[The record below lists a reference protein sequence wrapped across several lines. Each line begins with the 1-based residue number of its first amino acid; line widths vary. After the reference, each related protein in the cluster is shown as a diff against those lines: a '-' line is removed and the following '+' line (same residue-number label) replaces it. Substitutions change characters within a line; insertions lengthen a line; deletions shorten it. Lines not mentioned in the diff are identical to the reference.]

1 MVRFCIGKPEKKH
14 PSLSIAFTFF
24 KKAWYCRIATV
35 DSYDVTITG
44 PNSTMVSGQLST
56 KLTGRYIEF
65 PIYPLSLREF
75 RDFFP
80 EFSDN
85 EKLFDNYLQY
95 GGLPGLR
102 ILNKLR
108 DETVLPFLRSI
119 HDTLDGW
126 IRSCFIKHIA
136 LTLKAK
142 GSLKSTTSIML
153 PTSACVIR
161 RSVTEAAI
169 SLICWRILS
178 IWSSFAVMIRY
189 TPVKWA
195 NGS

>member
-1 MVRFCIGKPEKKH
+1 
-14 PSLSIAFTFF
+14 
-24 KKAWYCRIATV
+24 
-35 DSYDVTITG
+35 
-44 PNSTMVSGQLST
+44 MVSGQLST

-119 HDTLDGW
+119 HDTLDG
-126 IRSCFIKHIA
+126 
-136 LTLKAK
+136 
-142 GSLKSTTSIML
+142 
-153 PTSACVIR
+153 
-161 RSVTEAAI
+161 
-169 SLICWRILS
+169 
-178 IWSSFAVMIRY
+178 
-189 TPVKWA
+189 
-195 NGS
+195 